1 MEKISFIIPSRDNL
15 RYLKWAYEGLRKNC
29 SQEHQICMA
38 DDAST
43 DGTWEWMVEEKKKN
57 KNLSIYRN
65 FGPDRLGL
73 TVLYDYL
80 AEELATNDVIMFFH
94 ADMYPS
100 KDMDKKI
107 LDRLERG
114 TVVSATRIEPPL
126 HPDGP
131 EKIISPLGFEPEEFD
146 EEKFNKDVE
155 LYTKSEYTEGVFAPW
170 ALYKEDYFDVN
181 GHDQLFI
188 PQSREDSD
196 IFNRFYLN
204 GYQFRQIWDGFVYHL
219 TSRGSRFRDGVGK
232 DSDEWKYSNS
242 RNMRNFIRK
251 WGTTPMHDAMMK
263 PIVLPKYNIGLVV
276 TNCNVELLRA
286 LEPWCSNI
294 YGDWIGHDKKPSDAI
309 GIGVHKYIK
318 DEQEKTEYDLEKKID
333 YLTLEPDNDII
344 VRFDGSKVT
353 NENINFVSQLPMI
366 LQEHNEVG
374 NFAHD
379 IFEVTINTL
388 EHKTK
393 DLIKS
398 KPLKSYDFKL

>member
-15 RYLKWAYEGLRKNC
+15 KYLKWAYEGLRKNC

-374 NFAHD
+374 NFAHTSLS
-379 IFEVTINTL
+379 IEAPSGFF
-388 EHKTK
+388 
-393 DLIKS
+393 S
-398 KPLKSYDFKL
+398 

>member
-1 MEKISFIIPSRDNL
+1 MDKISFIIPSRDNL
-15 RYLKWAYEGLRKNC
+15 KYLKWCYKGLRKNC

-43 DGTWEWMVEEKKKN
+43 DGTWEWMVEEQKKN

-65 FGPDRLGL
+65 EGPDRLGL

-107 LDRLERG
+107 LNRLERG
-114 TVVSATRIEPPL
+114 TVVCATRIEPPL

-146 EEKFNKDVE
+146 EEKFDKDVE

-170 ALYKEDYFDVN
+170 ALHKEDYFDVN

-232 DSDEWKYSNS
+232 DSEEWKYSNS

-263 PIVLPKYNIGLVV
+263 PIVLPKYDIGLVV
-276 TNCNVELLRA
+276 ENCSTELLGA
-286 LEPWCSNI
+286 LEPWCSHI
-294 YGDWIGHDKKPSDAI
+294 YGDWVGHK
-309 GIGVHKYIK
+309 GYGVNQYVEE
-318 DEQEKTEYDLEKKID
+318 EQKNTEYDLRKKIHT
-333 YLTLEPDNDII
+333 LHLEPENGVV
-344 VRFDGSKVT
+344 VRFDANEIT
-353 NENINFVSQLPMI
+353 NDNINFVSQLPMI
-366 LQEHNEVG
+366 LQEHNDVG
-374 NFAHD
+374 SFEYD
-379 IFEVTINTL
+379 IFRVDIKTL
-388 EHKTK
+388 EYDMKK
-393 DLIKS
+393 IVKS
-398 KPLKSYDFKL
+398 KPLKDYNFKL

>member
-15 RYLKWAYEGLRKNC
+15 KYLKWAYEGLRKNC

-107 LDRLERG
+107 LSKLEKG

-155 LYTKSEYTEGVFAPW
+155 LYTKDEFTEGVFAPW

-232 DSDEWKYSNS
+232 DSDEWKYSNN

-251 WGTTPMHDAMMK
+251 WGTMVQHDEFML
-263 PIVLPKYNIGLVV
+263 PIVSPKYDIGFVV
-276 TNCNVELLRA
+276 HNCPIELLA
-286 LEPWCSNI
+286 TLEPWCSDI
-294 YGDWIGHDKKPSDAI
+294 YGDWVGHK
-309 GIGVHKYIK
+309 GFGVNKYIEE
-318 DEQEKTEYDLEKKID
+318 EQKKTTIDLSKKIHSQHI
-333 YLTLEPDNDII
+333 EPKNDI
-344 VRFDGSKVT
+344 VVEFDCSMMNNNYFQILV
-353 NENINFVSQLPMI
+353 QLPKI
-366 LQEHNEVG
+366 LKESGEVG
-374 NFAHD
+374 
-379 IFEVTINTL
+379 EMEL
-388 EHKTK
+388 EIYKFK
-393 DLIKS
+393 IKS
-398 KPLKSYDFKL
+398 LKTYEKELIV

>member
-29 SQEHQICMA
+29 SQEHQICIA
-38 DDAST
+38 DDTST
-43 DGTWEWMVEEKKKN
+43 DGTWEWMVEEQKKN

-65 FGPDRLGL
+65 EGPDRLGL

-80 AEELATNDVIMFFH
+80 AEELATNNVIMFFH

-107 LDRLERG
+107 LNRLERG

-131 EKIISPLGFEPEEFD
+131 EKIIDDLGFEPEEFD
-146 EEKFNKDVE
+146 EEKFNQAVR
-155 LYTKSEYTEGVFAPW
+155 LYSKREFTEGVFAPW

-232 DSDEWKYSNS
+232 DSEEWKYSNS

-263 PIVLPKYNIGLVV
+263 PIVLPKYDIGLVV
-276 TNCNVELLRA
+276 ENCNTELLGA
-286 LEPWCSNI
+286 LEPWCSHI
-294 YGDWIGHDKKPSDAI
+294 YGDWVGHK
-309 GIGVHKYIK
+309 GYGVNQYVEE
-318 DEQEKTEYDLEKKID
+318 EQKNTEYDLRKKIHTL
-333 YLTLEPDNDII
+333 YLEPENDVVI
-344 VRFDGSKVT
+344 RFDANEIT
-353 NENINFVSQLPMI
+353 NDNINFVSQLPMI

-374 NFAHD
+374 AFQHD
-379 IFEVTINTL
+379 IFRIEINTL

-393 DLIKS
+393 ELIKS
-398 KPLKSYDFKL
+398 KPLKDYSFKL

>member
-1 MEKISFIIPSRDNL
+1 MDKISFIIPSRDNL
-15 RYLKWAYEGLRKNC
+15 KYLKWCYKGLRKNC

-43 DGTWEWMVEEKKKN
+43 DGTWEWMVEEQKKN

-65 FGPDRLGL
+65 EGPDRLGL

-94 ADMYPS
+94 ADMYPC

-107 LDRLERG
+107 LNRLERG

-146 EEKFNKDVE
+146 EEKFDKDVE

-170 ALYKEDYFDVN
+170 ALHKEDYFDVN

-232 DSDEWKYSNS
+232 DSEEWKYSNS

-263 PIVLPKYNIGLVV
+263 PIVLPKYDIGLVV
-276 TNCNVELLRA
+276 ENCSTELLGA
-286 LEPWCSNI
+286 LEPWCSHI
-294 YGDWIGHDKKPSDAI
+294 YGDWVGHK
-309 GIGVHKYIK
+309 GYGVNQYVEE
-318 DEQEKTEYDLEKKID
+318 EQKNTEYDLRKKIHT
-333 YLTLEPDNDII
+333 LHLEPENGVV
-344 VRFDGSKVT
+344 VRFDANEIT
-353 NENINFVSQLPMI
+353 NDNINFVSQLPMI
-366 LQEHNEVG
+366 LQEHNDVG
-374 NFAHD
+374 SFEYD
-379 IFEVTINTL
+379 IFRVDIKTL
-388 EHKTK
+388 EYDMKK
-393 DLIKS
+393 IVKS
-398 KPLKSYDFKL
+398 KPLKDYNFKL

>member
-1 MEKISFIIPSRDNL
+1 
-15 RYLKWAYEGLRKNC
+15 
-29 SQEHQICMA
+29 MA

-43 DGTWEWMVEEKKKN
+43 DGTWEWMVEEQKKN

-65 FGPDRLGL
+65 KGLDRLGL

-94 ADMYPS
+94 ADMYPC

-107 LDRLERG
+107 LNKLEKG
-114 TVVSATRIEPPL
+114 TVVCATRIEPPL

-146 EEKFNKDVE
+146 EEKFHKEVE
-155 LYTKSEYTEGVFAPW
+155 LYTKSEFTEGVFAPW
-170 ALYKEDYFDVN
+170 AIHKEDYLDVN

-232 DSDEWKYSNS
+232 DSEEWKYSNN

-263 PIVLPKYNIGLVV
+263 PIVLPKYDIGLVV
-276 TNCNVELLRA
+276 ENCNTDLLRA
-286 LEPWCSNI
+286 LEPWCSDI
-294 YGDWIGHDKKPSDAI
+294 YGDWVGHK
-309 GIGVHKYIK
+309 GIGANQYMTE
-318 DEQEKTEYDLEKKID
+318 EQMHTEYKLSKKIHSHHF
-333 YLTLEPDNDII
+333 EPKNGVV
-344 VRFDGSKVT
+344 VRFDADKVT
-353 NENINFVSQLPMI
+353 NDNINFISQLPMI
-366 LQEHNEVG
+366 LQEHNDVG
-374 NFAHD
+374 SFEYD
-379 IFEVTINTL
+379 IFNITIKTL
-388 EHKTK
+388 EYDMKSI
-393 DLIKS
+393 IKAR
-398 KPLKSYDFKL
+398 PLKDYNFGL

>member
-1 MEKISFIIPSRDNL
+1 MDKISFIIPSRDNL
-15 RYLKWAYEGLRKNC
+15 KYLKWCYKGLRKNC

-43 DGTWEWMVEEKKKN
+43 DGTWEWMVEEQKKN

-65 FGPDRLGL
+65 EGPDRLGL

-94 ADMYPS
+94 ADMYPC

-107 LDRLERG
+107 LNRLERG

-146 EEKFNKDVE
+146 EEKFDKDVE

-170 ALYKEDYFDVN
+170 ALHKEDYFDVN

-219 TSRGSRFRDGVGK
+219 SSRGSRFRDGVGI
-232 DSDEWKYSNS
+232 DSEEWKYSNN

-263 PIVLPKYNIGLVV
+263 PIVLPKYDIGLVV
-276 TNCNVELLRA
+276 ENCSTELLGA
-286 LEPWCSNI
+286 LEPWCSHI
-294 YGDWIGHDKKPSDAI
+294 YGDWVGHK
-309 GIGVHKYIK
+309 GYGVNQYVEE
-318 DEQEKTEYDLEKKID
+318 EQKNTEYDLRKKIHT
-333 YLTLEPDNDII
+333 LHLEPENGVV
-344 VRFDGSKVT
+344 VRFDANEIT
-353 NENINFVSQLPMI
+353 NDNINFVSQLPMI
-366 LQEHNEVG
+366 LQEHNDVG
-374 NFAHD
+374 SFEYD
-379 IFEVTINTL
+379 IFRVDIKTL
-388 EHKTK
+388 EYDMKK
-393 DLIKS
+393 IVKS
-398 KPLKSYDFKL
+398 KPLKDYNFKL

>member
-15 RYLKWAYEGLRKNC
+15 KYLKWAYEGLRKNC

-73 TVLYDYL
+73 TILYDYL
-80 AEELATNDVIMFFH
+80 VEELATNDVVMFFH

-100 KDMDKKI
+100 KDMDKRI

-146 EEKFNKDVE
+146 EKKFNQDVE

-170 ALYKEDYFDVN
+170 ALYKEDYLDIN

-232 DSDEWKYSNS
+232 DSTEWQYSNN

-251 WGTTPMHDAMMK
+251 WGSTPMHDSMMK
-263 PIVLPKYNIGLVV
+263 PIVLPKYDIGLVV
-276 TNCNVELLRA
+276 KNCNMELLRA
-286 LEPWCSNI
+286 LEPWCNTI
-294 YGDWIGHDKKPSDAI
+294 YHDVDD
-309 GIGVHKYIK
+309 VTDYINQ
-318 DEQEKTEYDLEKKID
+318 EQPHTEYDLNGKILSID
-333 YLTLEPDNDII
+333 SEVSNDIEI
-344 VRFDGSKVT
+344 RFDASKIS
-353 NENINFVSQLPMI
+353 NDNINFISQMPMI

-374 NFAHD
+374 SFAYD
-379 IFEVTINTL
+379 IFEISIKSL

-393 DLIKS
+393 ELIKS
-398 KPLKSYDFKL
+398 KPLKSYNFKL

>member
-1 MEKISFIIPSRDNL
+1 MDKISFIIPSRDNL
-15 RYLKWAYEGLRKNC
+15 KYLRWCYEGLRKNC

-43 DGTWEWMVEEKKKN
+43 DGTWEWMVEEQKKN

-65 FGPDRLGL
+65 EGPDRLGL

-94 ADMYPS
+94 ADMYPC

-107 LDRLERG
+107 LNRLERG

-146 EEKFNKDVE
+146 EEKFDKDVE

-170 ALYKEDYFDVN
+170 ALHKEDYFDVN

-232 DSDEWKYSNS
+232 DSEEWKYSNS

-263 PIVLPKYNIGLVV
+263 PIVLPKYDIGLVV
-276 TNCNVELLRA
+276 ENCSTELLGA
-286 LEPWCSNI
+286 LEPWCSHI
-294 YGDWIGHDKKPSDAI
+294 YGDWVGHK
-309 GIGVHKYIK
+309 GYGVNQYVEE
-318 DEQEKTEYDLEKKID
+318 EQKNTEYDLRKKIHT
-333 YLTLEPDNDII
+333 LHLEPENGVV
-344 VRFDGSKVT
+344 VRFDANEIT
-353 NENINFVSQLPMI
+353 NDNINFVSQLPMI
-366 LQEHNEVG
+366 LQEHNDVG
-374 NFAHD
+374 SFEYD
-379 IFEVTINTL
+379 IFRVDIKTL
-388 EHKTK
+388 EYDMKK
-393 DLIKS
+393 IVKS
-398 KPLKSYDFKL
+398 KPLKDYNFKL

>member
-1 MEKISFIIPSRDNL
+1 
-15 RYLKWAYEGLRKNC
+15 
-29 SQEHQICMA
+29 MA

-232 DSDEWKYSNS
+232 DSEEWKYSNS

-251 WGTTPMHDAMMK
+251 WGATPMHDAMMK
-263 PIVLPKYNIGLVV
+263 PIVLPKYDIGLVV
-276 TNCNVELLRA
+276 KNCSLELVAA

-294 YGDWIGHDKKPSDAI
+294 YHDIDDVKNY
-309 GIGVHKYIK
+309 V
-318 DEQEKTEYDLEKKID
+318 EQEQPQTEYNLNNKILSINAD
-333 YLTLEPDNDII
+333 VSNDIEI
-344 VRFDGSKVT
+344 RFDAKDIT
-353 NENINFVSQLPMI
+353 NDNINFISQLPMI
-366 LQEHNEVG
+366 LQEHDEVG
-374 NFAHD
+374 SFVHD
-379 IFEVTINTL
+379 IFEVTINSL
-388 EHKTK
+388 EHRTK

>member
-15 RYLKWAYEGLRKNC
+15 KYLKWAYEGLRKNC

-107 LDRLERG
+107 LDRLEKG

>member
-15 RYLKWAYEGLRKNC
+15 KYLKWAYEGLRKNC

-73 TVLYDYL
+73 TILYDYL
-80 AEELATNDVIMFFH
+80 VEELATNDVVMFFH

-155 LYTKSEYTEGVFAPW
+155 LYTKDEFTEGVFAPW
-170 ALYKEDYFDVN
+170 ALYKDDYFDVN

-263 PIVLPKYNIGLVV
+263 PIVLPKYDIGLVV
-276 TNCNVELLRA
+276 TNCTVELLRA

-366 LQEHNEVG
+366 LQEHDEVG
-374 NFAHD
+374 SFAHD
-379 IFEVTINTL
+379 IFQVEIKTL
-388 EHKTK
+388 EHKTNE
-393 DLIKS
+393 LIKS
-398 KPLKSYDFKL
+398 KPLKSYGFKL

>member
-1 MEKISFIIPSRDNL
+1 MDKISFIIPSRDNL
-15 RYLKWAYEGLRKNC
+15 KYLKWCYKGLRKNC

-43 DGTWEWMVEEKKKN
+43 DGTWEWMVEEQKKN

-65 FGPDRLGL
+65 EGPDRLGL

-94 ADMYPS
+94 ADMYPC

-107 LDRLERG
+107 LNRLERG

-126 HPDGP
+126 PPDGP

-146 EEKFNKDVE
+146 EEKFDKDVE

-170 ALYKEDYFDVN
+170 ALHKEDYFDVN

-232 DSDEWKYSNS
+232 DSEEWKYSNS

-263 PIVLPKYNIGLVV
+263 PIVLPKYDIGLVV
-276 TNCNVELLRA
+276 ENCSTELLGA
-286 LEPWCSNI
+286 LEPWCSHI
-294 YGDWIGHDKKPSDAI
+294 YGDWVGHK
-309 GIGVHKYIK
+309 GYGVNQYVEE
-318 DEQEKTEYDLEKKID
+318 EQKNTEYDLRKKIHT
-333 YLTLEPDNDII
+333 LHLEPENGVV
-344 VRFDGSKVT
+344 VRFDANEIT
-353 NENINFVSQLPMI
+353 NDNINFVSQLPMI
-366 LQEHNEVG
+366 LQEHNDVG
-374 NFAHD
+374 SFEYD
-379 IFEVTINTL
+379 IFRVDIKTL
-388 EHKTK
+388 EYDMKK
-393 DLIKS
+393 IVKS
-398 KPLKSYDFKL
+398 KPLKDYNFKL

>member
-1 MEKISFIIPSRDNL
+1 MDKISFIIPSRDNL
-15 RYLKWAYEGLRKNC
+15 KYLKWCYKGLRKNC

-43 DGTWEWMVEEKKKN
+43 DGTWEWMVEEQKKN

-65 FGPDRLGL
+65 EGPDRLGL

-94 ADMYPS
+94 ADMYPC

-107 LDRLERG
+107 LNRLERG

-146 EEKFNKDVE
+146 EEKFDKDVE

-170 ALYKEDYFDVN
+170 ALHKEDYFDVN

-219 TSRGSRFRDGVGK
+219 TSRGSRFRDGVGI
-232 DSDEWKYSNS
+232 DSEEWKYSNN

-263 PIVLPKYNIGLVV
+263 PIVLPKYDIGLVV
-276 TNCNVELLRA
+276 ENCSTELLGA
-286 LEPWCSNI
+286 LEPWCSHI
-294 YGDWIGHDKKPSDAI
+294 YGDWVGHK
-309 GIGVHKYIK
+309 GYGVNQYVEE
-318 DEQEKTEYDLEKKID
+318 EQKNTEYDLRKKIHT
-333 YLTLEPDNDII
+333 LHLEPENGVV
-344 VRFDGSKVT
+344 VRFDANEIT
-353 NENINFVSQLPMI
+353 NDNINFVSQLPMI
-366 LQEHNEVG
+366 LQEHNDVG
-374 NFAHD
+374 SFEYD
-379 IFEVTINTL
+379 IFRVDIKTL
-388 EHKTK
+388 EYDMKK
-393 DLIKS
+393 IVKS
-398 KPLKSYDFKL
+398 KPLKDYNFKL

>member
-1 MEKISFIIPSRDNL
+1 
-15 RYLKWAYEGLRKNC
+15 
-29 SQEHQICMA
+29 MA

-43 DGTWEWMVEEKKKN
+43 DGTWEWMVEEQKKN

-65 FGPDRLGL
+65 EGPDRLGL
-73 TVLYDYL
+73 TILYDYL
-80 AEELATNDVIMFFH
+80 AEELATNDVIMFSH

-107 LDRLERG
+107 LNRLERG
-114 TVVSATRIEPPL
+114 TVVSSTRIEPPL

-131 EKIISPLGFEPEEFD
+131 EKIISPLGFEPEEF
-146 EEKFNKDVE
+146 EEDKFNKDVE
-155 LYTKSEYTEGVFAPW
+155 LYTKSEYTDGVFAPW

-181 GHDQLFI
+181 GHDELFI

-232 DSDEWKYSNS
+232 DSEEWKYSNS

-251 WGTTPMHDAMMK
+251 WGATPMHNAMMK
-263 PIVLPKYNIGLVV
+263 PIVLPKYDIGLVV
-276 TNCNVELLRA
+276 ENCNTELLGA

-294 YGDWIGHDKKPSDAI
+294 YHDISD
-309 GIGVHKYIK
+309 VENYV
-318 DEQEKTEYDLEKKID
+318 EQEQPQTEYNLNSKMLSINAEVS
-333 YLTLEPDNDII
+333 NDIEI
-344 VRFDGSKVT
+344 RFDAKDIT
-353 NENINFVSQLPMI
+353 NDNINFISQMPMI
-366 LQEHNEVG
+366 LQEHDEVG
-374 NFAHD
+374 SFVHD
-379 IFEVTINTL
+379 IFKVTINTL

-393 DLIKS
+393 ELIKS
-398 KPLKSYDFKL
+398 KPLKSYGFKL

>member
-1 MEKISFIIPSRDNL
+1 
-15 RYLKWAYEGLRKNC
+15 
-29 SQEHQICMA
+29 
-38 DDAST
+38 
-43 DGTWEWMVEEKKKN
+43 
-57 KNLSIYRN
+57 
-65 FGPDRLGL
+65 
-73 TVLYDYL
+73 LYDYL

-107 LDRLERG
+107 LSKLEKG

-155 LYTKSEYTEGVFAPW
+155 LYTKDEFTEGVFAPW

-232 DSDEWKYSNS
+232 DSTEWQYSNN

-251 WGTTPMHDAMMK
+251 WGTTPMHDSMMK
-263 PIVLPKYNIGLVV
+263 PIVLPKYDIGLAVK
-276 TNCNVELLRA
+276 NCNLELVRA
-286 LEPWCSNI
+286 LEPWCSTI
-294 YGDWIGHDKKPSDAI
+294 YHDIRFAE
-309 GIGVHKYIK
+309 VRNYL
-318 DEQEKTEYDLEKKID
+318 EQEQPHTEYNLNDKI
-333 YLTLEPDNDII
+333 LSINTVVSNAIAI
-344 VRFDGSKVT
+344 RFDAKDIT
-353 NENINFVSQLPMI
+353 NDNINFISQMPMI
-366 LQEHNEVG
+366 LQDHNEVG
-374 NFAHD
+374 SFAYD
-379 IFEVTINTL
+379 IFEVTIHTL
-388 EHKTK
+388 EHETN

>member
-15 RYLKWAYEGLRKNC
+15 KYLKWAYEGLRKNC

-73 TVLYDYL
+73 TILYDYL
-80 AEELATNDVIMFFH
+80 VEELATNDVVMFFH

-146 EEKFNKDVE
+146 EKKFNQDVE

-170 ALYKEDYFDVN
+170 ALYKEDYLDIN

-232 DSDEWKYSNS
+232 DSTEWQYSNN

-251 WGTTPMHDAMMK
+251 WGSTPMHDSMMK
-263 PIVLPKYNIGLVV
+263 PIVLPKYDIGLVV
-276 TNCNVELLRA
+276 KNCNMELLRA
-286 LEPWCSNI
+286 LEPWCNTI
-294 YGDWIGHDKKPSDAI
+294 YHDVDD
-309 GIGVHKYIK
+309 VTDYINQ
-318 DEQEKTEYDLEKKID
+318 EQPHTEYDLNGKILSID
-333 YLTLEPDNDII
+333 SEVSNDIEI
-344 VRFDGSKVT
+344 RFDASKIS
-353 NENINFVSQLPMI
+353 NDNINFISQMPMI

-374 NFAHD
+374 SFAYD
-379 IFEVTINTL
+379 IFEISIKSL

-393 DLIKS
+393 ELIKS
-398 KPLKSYDFKL
+398 KPLKSYNFKL

>member
-15 RYLKWAYEGLRKNC
+15 KYLKWAYEGLRKNC

-65 FGPDRLGL
+65 FGSDRLGL

-107 LDRLERG
+107 LSKLEKG

-146 EEKFNKDVE
+146 EEKFDKDVE

-232 DSDEWKYSNS
+232 DSTEWQYSNN

-251 WGTTPMHDAMMK
+251 WGTTPMHDSMMK
-263 PIVLPKYNIGLVV
+263 PIVLPKYDIGLAVK
-276 TNCNVELLRA
+276 NCNLELVRA
-286 LEPWCSNI
+286 LEPWCSTI
-294 YGDWIGHDKKPSDAI
+294 YHDIRFAE
-309 GIGVHKYIK
+309 VRNYL
-318 DEQEKTEYDLEKKID
+318 EQEQPHTEYNLNNKI
-333 YLTLEPDNDII
+333 LSINTVVSNAIAI
-344 VRFDGSKVT
+344 RFDAKDIT
-353 NENINFVSQLPMI
+353 NDNINFISQMPMI
-366 LQEHNEVG
+366 LQDHNEVG
-374 NFAHD
+374 SFAYD

-393 DLIKS
+393 ELIKS

>member
-15 RYLKWAYEGLRKNC
+15 KYLKWAYEGLRKNC

-73 TVLYDYL
+73 TILYDYL
-80 AEELATNDVIMFFH
+80 VEELATNDVVMFFH

-146 EEKFNKDVE
+146 EKKFNQDVE

-170 ALYKEDYFDVN
+170 ALYKEDYLDIN

-232 DSDEWKYSNS
+232 DSTEWQYSNN

-251 WGTTPMHDAMMK
+251 WGSTPMHDSMMK
-263 PIVLPKYNIGLVV
+263 PIVLPKYDIGLVV
-276 TNCNVELLRA
+276 KNCNMELLRA
-286 LEPWCSNI
+286 LEPWCNTI
-294 YGDWIGHDKKPSDAI
+294 YHDVDD
-309 GIGVHKYIK
+309 VTDYISQ
-318 DEQEKTEYDLEKKID
+318 EQPHTEYDLNGKILSID
-333 YLTLEPDNDII
+333 SEVSNDIEI
-344 VRFDGSKVT
+344 RFDASKIS
-353 NENINFVSQLPMI
+353 NDNINFISQMPMI

-374 NFAHD
+374 SFAYD
-379 IFEVTINTL
+379 IFEISIKSL

-393 DLIKS
+393 ELIKS
-398 KPLKSYDFKL
+398 KPLKSYNFKL

>member
-15 RYLKWAYEGLRKNC
+15 KYLKWAYEGLRKNC

-73 TVLYDYL
+73 TILYDYL
-80 AEELATNDVIMFFH
+80 VEELATNDVVMFFH

-146 EEKFNKDVE
+146 EKKFNQDVE

-170 ALYKEDYFDVN
+170 ALYKEDYLDIN

-204 GYQFRQIWDGFVYHL
+204 GYQFRQILSALIVVAVAPDLVDAEIGMRAVGQPD
-219 TSRGSRFRDGVGK
+219 RGRGPADFFHGDDVFEIPHPGAAEHAAGAGRS
-232 DSDEWKYSNS
+232 
-242 RNMRNFIRK
+242 
-251 WGTTPMHDAMMK
+251 
-263 PIVLPKYNIGLVV
+263 LPRRQVV
-276 TNCNVELLRA
+276 RVRCRV
-286 LEPWCSNI
+286 PF
-294 YGDWIGHDKKPSDAI
+294 
-309 GIGVHKYIK
+309 GVHR
-318 DEQEKTEYDLEKKID
+318 DLD
-333 YLTLEPDNDII
+333 P
-344 VRFDGSKVT
+344 R
-353 NENINFVSQLPMI
+353 SQQP
-366 LQEHNEVG
+366 
-374 NFAHD
+374 
-379 IFEVTINTL
+379 
-388 EHKTK
+388 
-393 DLIKS
+393 
-398 KPLKSYDFKL
+398 

>member
-15 RYLKWAYEGLRKNC
+15 KYLKWAYEGLRKNC

-43 DGTWEWMVEEKKKN
+43 DGTWEWMVEEQKKN

-65 FGPDRLGL
+65 EGPDRSGL

-181 GHDQLFI
+181 GHDELFI

-232 DSDEWKYSNS
+232 DSEEWKYSNS

-251 WGTTPMHDAMMK
+251 WGATPMHDAMMK
-263 PIVLPKYNIGLVV
+263 PIVLPKYDIGLVV
-276 TNCNVELLRA
+276 KNCSLELVAA

-294 YGDWIGHDKKPSDAI
+294 YHDIDDVKNY
-309 GIGVHKYIK
+309 V
-318 DEQEKTEYDLEKKID
+318 EQEQPQTEYNLNNKILSINAD
-333 YLTLEPDNDII
+333 VSNDIEI
-344 VRFDGSKVT
+344 RFDAKDIT
-353 NENINFVSQLPMI
+353 NDNINFISQLPMI
-366 LQEHNEVG
+366 LQEHDEVG
-374 NFAHD
+374 SFVHD
-379 IFEVTINTL
+379 IFEVTINSL
-388 EHKTK
+388 EHRTK

>member
-318 DEQEKTEYDLEKKID
+318 DEQEKTEYDLEKID

>member
-15 RYLKWAYEGLRKNC
+15 KYLKWAYEGLRKNC

-43 DGTWEWMVEEKKKN
+43 DGTWEWMVEEQKKN

-65 FGPDRLGL
+65 EGPDRLGL
-73 TVLYDYL
+73 TILYDYL

-107 LDRLERG
+107 LNRLERG

-146 EEKFNKDVE
+146 EKKFNQDVE

-170 ALYKEDYFDVN
+170 ALYKEDYLDIN

-232 DSDEWKYSNS
+232 DSEEWKYSNS

-251 WGTTPMHDAMMK
+251 WGATPMHDAMMK
-263 PIVLPKYNIGLVV
+263 PIVLPKYDIGLVV
-276 TNCNVELLRA
+276 ENCNLELVRA

-294 YGDWIGHDKKPSDAI
+294 YHDISD
-309 GIGVHKYIK
+309 VENYV
-318 DEQEKTEYDLEKKID
+318 EQEQPQTEYNLNSKILSINAD
-333 YLTLEPDNDII
+333 VSNDIEI
-344 VRFDGSKVT
+344 RFDAKDIT
-353 NENINFVSQLPMI
+353 NDNINFISQMPMI
-366 LQEHNEVG
+366 LQEHDEVG
-374 NFAHD
+374 SFVHD
-379 IFEVTINTL
+379 IFKVTINTL

-393 DLIKS
+393 ELIKS
-398 KPLKSYDFKL
+398 KPLKSYGFKL

>member
-15 RYLKWAYEGLRKNC
+15 KYLKWAYEGLRKNC

-146 EEKFNKDVE
+146 EEKFDKDVE

-232 DSDEWKYSNS
+232 DSEEWKYSNS

-251 WGTTPMHDAMMK
+251 WGATPMHDAMMK
-263 PIVLPKYNIGLVV
+263 PIVLPKYDIGLVV
-276 TNCNVELLRA
+276 KNCSLELVSA

-294 YGDWIGHDKKPSDAI
+294 YHDIDDVKNY
-309 GIGVHKYIK
+309 V
-318 DEQEKTEYDLEKKID
+318 EQEQPQTEYNLNNKILSINAD
-333 YLTLEPDNDII
+333 VSNDVE
-344 VRFDGSKVT
+344 VRFDAKDIT
-353 NENINFVSQLPMI
+353 NDNINFISQLPMI

-374 NFAHD
+374 SFAHD

-393 DLIKS
+393 ELIKS
-398 KPLKSYDFKL
+398 KPLKSYGFKL

>member
-15 RYLKWAYEGLRKNC
+15 KYLKWAYEGLRKNC

-107 LDRLERG
+107 LSKLEKG

-146 EEKFNKDVE
+146 EERFNKDVE
-155 LYTKSEYTEGVFAPW
+155 LYTKEHFTEGVFAPW
-170 ALYKEDYFDVN
+170 ALYKDDYFDVN

-263 PIVLPKYNIGLVV
+263 PIVLPKYDIGLVV
-276 TNCNVELLRA
+276 TNCTVELLRA

-294 YGDWIGHDKKPSDAI
+294 YGDWIGHDKRPSNAI
-309 GIGVHKYIK
+309 GLGVHKYIK

-333 YLTLEPDNDII
+333 YLELEPDNDII

-379 IFEVTINTL
+379 IFQVDIKTL

-393 DLIKS
+393 ELIKS
-398 KPLKSYDFKL
+398 KPLKSYNFKL

>member
-1 MEKISFIIPSRDNL
+1 
-15 RYLKWAYEGLRKNC
+15 
-29 SQEHQICMA
+29 
-38 DDAST
+38 
-43 DGTWEWMVEEKKKN
+43 
-57 KNLSIYRN
+57 
-65 FGPDRLGL
+65 
-73 TVLYDYL
+73 
-80 AEELATNDVIMFFH
+80 MFFH

-107 LDRLERG
+107 LSKLEKG

-146 EEKFNKDVE
+146 EERFNKDVE
-155 LYTKSEYTEGVFAPW
+155 LYTKEHFTEGVFAPW
-170 ALYKEDYFDVN
+170 ALYKDDYFDVN

-263 PIVLPKYNIGLVV
+263 PIVLPKYDIGLVV
-276 TNCNVELLRA
+276 TNCTVELLRA

-294 YGDWIGHDKKPSDAI
+294 YGDWIGHDKRPSNAI
-309 GIGVHKYIK
+309 GLGVHKYIK

-333 YLTLEPDNDII
+333 YLELEPDNDII

-379 IFEVTINTL
+379 IFQVDIKTL

-393 DLIKS
+393 ELIKS
-398 KPLKSYDFKL
+398 KPLKSYNFKL

>member
-1 MEKISFIIPSRDNL
+1 MDKISFIIPSRDNL
-15 RYLKWAYEGLRKNC
+15 KYLKWCYKGLRKNC

-43 DGTWEWMVEEKKKN
+43 DGTWEWMVEEQKKN

-65 FGPDRLGL
+65 EGPDRLGL

-94 ADMYPS
+94 ADMYPC

-107 LDRLERG
+107 LNRLERG

-146 EEKFNKDVE
+146 EEKFDKDVE

-170 ALYKEDYFDVN
+170 ALHKEDYFDVN

-232 DSDEWKYSNS
+232 DSEEWKYSNS

-263 PIVLPKYNIGLVV
+263 PIVLPKYDIGLVV
-276 TNCNVELLRA
+276 ENWSTELLGA
-286 LEPWCSNI
+286 LEPWCSHI
-294 YGDWIGHDKKPSDAI
+294 YGDWVGHK
-309 GIGVHKYIK
+309 GYGVNQYVEE
-318 DEQEKTEYDLEKKID
+318 EQKNTEYDLRKKIHT
-333 YLTLEPDNDII
+333 LHLEPENGVV
-344 VRFDGSKVT
+344 VRFDANEIT
-353 NENINFVSQLPMI
+353 NDNINFVSQLPMI
-366 LQEHNEVG
+366 LQEHNDVG
-374 NFAHD
+374 SFEYD
-379 IFEVTINTL
+379 IFRVDIKTL
-388 EHKTK
+388 EYDMKK
-393 DLIKS
+393 IVKS
-398 KPLKSYDFKL
+398 KPLKDYNFKL